1 MRLQSLVV
9 ALLAVVAGAFI
20 LFNQDIVVEARSVQ
34 LPGGQFTVPIV
45 GITLLVAVGALIGM
59 LLLSVVE
66 DYGRRRTQRRLY
78 ARLAQ
83 SEHELA
89 LVKSAAYDR
98 VAPMLEATHREIST
112 WIEGE
117 TRRQEHLRTQLA
129 ELQRTVQA
137 RLLTEADR
145 EGGVP
150 RVAAQR
156 DAA

>member
-9 ALLAVVAGAFI
+9 AFLAVVAGAFV
-20 LFNQDIVVEARSVQ
+20 LLNLDIVVEARSVQ
-34 LPGGQFTVPIV
+34 LPGGHLTIPIV

-59 LLLSVVE
+59 LLLSVAE
-66 DYGRRRTQRRLY
+66 DFSRRRTQRRLY

-98 VAPMLEATHREIST
+98 VAPLLEATHREISM

-117 TRRQEHLRTQLA
+117 TPAGAPADPAGRAAARRAGAAPR
-129 ELQRTVQA
+129 R
-137 RLLTEADR
+137 
-145 EGGVP
+145 GGP
-150 RVAAQR
+150 RGGCLPGG
-156 DAA
+156 D

>member
-9 ALLAVVAGAFI
+9 AFLAVVAGAFV
-20 LFNQDIVVEARSVQ
+20 LLNLDIVVEMRSVQ
-34 LPGGQFTVPIV
+34 LPGGHLTVPII

-66 DYGRRRTQRRLY
+66 DFSRRRTQRRLY

-98 VAPMLEATHREIST
+98 VAPLLEATHREISM

-129 ELQRTVQA
+129 ELQRAVQA
-137 RLLTEADR
+137 RLVAEADR
-145 EGGVP
+145 EGGVS
-150 RVAAQR
+150 RVATER
-156 DAA
+156 EAA